1 MGFSPKSLRPG
12 SLPLLRPRSTPAV
25 VTHHRLLSALFA
37 LGLALCLTT
46 NLFAA
51 SLAAGADLEARRKQ
65 LNDLLTEQWEY
76 VLRTS
81 PEFASL
87 LGDKRYN
94 DQIFDFSQ
102 QAIDEDLAK
111 TKEFLARFEAIDTTG
126 FAEQEAL
133 NKTLMVRQLKETLDN
148 ARFKG
153 WQMPVNQ
160 ISGIHLQ
167 APQMGLYFSFS
178 TVKDYEDYITRLKK
192 FPKLIDQH
200 IVQMRKGMADKL
212 MPPRFLL
219 EKVVTQAEGIG
230 NQALDKSPFAQPL
243 MRFPKEI
250 LAADQKRLSE
260 SVLAAIRDAV
270 NPAYLKFAKFVKDEY
285 APKGRTEPGIWS
297 LPDGAA
303 RYAAAVKSST
313 TTELTPE
320 EIHQIGLREV
330 ARIERE
336 MMEIA
341 TRLGF
346 KDLKTLNAAIEKDP
360 KLHPQSREQILEIY
374 RGHVDAMRREMPKLF
389 GRLPKA
395 QVEVRQTEAFREADA
410 SGAEYN
416 QGAPDG
422 SRPGYIMVNTSNPT
436 SRKTITM
443 ESTAYHEGIPGHHL
457 QISIQQELPT
467 LPPFRQQGGNT
478 AYVEGWALYS
488 ERLGKEIGFYKDPY
502 SDYGRLQDEM
512 LRAIRLVVDTGFH
525 YKRWTRDQVVQY
537 FHDHSATDEV
547 EVQSETNRY
556 ISWPGQALGY
566 KIGQLKILELRER
579 AKKELGQRFDIR
591 EFHDEILGAGALP
604 LNVLEARINNWIAAR
619 KSTKA
624 E

>member
-1 MGFSPKSLRPG
+1 MGFLLKSFG
-12 SLPLLRPRSTPAV
+12 SAEHTGGPRS
-25 VTHHRLLSALFA
+25 RRMKNGLLTSLFA
-37 LGLALCLTT
+37 VAMTFCMAA

-51 SLAAGADLEARRKQ
+51 TVPGPADLESRRKQ
-65 LNDLLTEQWEY
+65 LNDLLSEQWEY

-81 PEFASL
+81 PEFASI

-94 DQIFDFSQ
+94 DQVSDFSQ
-102 QAIDEDLAK
+102 KAIDDDLVK
-111 TKEFLARFEAIDTTG
+111 TREFLTRFEAIDTSG
-126 FAEQEAL
+126 FSEQEAL
-133 NKTLMVRQLKETLDN
+133 NKTLMVRQLREQLDN
-148 ARFKG
+148 AHFKN
-153 WQMPVNQ
+153 WEMPVNQ

-167 APQMGLYFSFS
+167 APQLAAYLPFTS
-178 TVKDYEDYITRLKK
+178 VKDYEDYITRMKK
-192 FPKLIDQH
+192 FPVLIDQH
-200 IVQMRKGMADKL
+200 IIQMRKGMSDRL
-212 MPPRFLL
+212 MPPKFLL

-230 NQALDKSPFAQPL
+230 NQPPDKSPFAQPL
-243 MRFPKEI
+243 AKFPKEI
-250 LAADQKRLSE
+250 SEADRKRLSDTL
-260 SVLAAIRDAV
+260 LAVIRDQV
-270 NPAYLKFAKFVKDEY
+270 NASYLKFAKFVKDEY

-313 TTELTPE
+313 TTNLTPE
-320 EIHQIGLREV
+320 EIHQTGLREV
-330 ARIERE
+330 ARIEKE

-341 TRLGF
+341 ARLGF
-346 KDLKTLNAAIEKDP
+346 KDLQSLNAAIEKDP

-374 RGHVDAMRREMPKLF
+374 RGHVGDMRREMPKLF

-395 QVEVRQTEAFREADA
+395 NVEVRQTEAFREADA

-416 QGAPDG
+416 QGSPDG

-525 YKRWTRDQVVQY
+525 YKRWTRDQVVQF

-556 ISWPGQALGY
+556 ISWPAQALGY

-579 AKKELGQRFDIR
+579 SKRELGDKFDIR
-591 EFHDEILGAGALP
+591 QFHDEILGAGSLP
-604 LNVLEARINNWIAAR
+604 MDVLEARINNWIAS
-619 KSTKA
+619 KKQGKT

>member
-1 MGFSPKSLRPG
+1 MDFSRKSTG
-12 SLPLLRPRSTPAV
+12 SLPHETGPGRTVLKNRFLN
-25 VTHHRLLSALFA
+25 ALFVVC
-37 LGLALCLTT
+37 LALSLTI

-51 SLAAGADLEARRKQ
+51 TGGGGADLESRRKQ
-65 LNDLLTEQWEY
+65 LNDLLAEQWEY

-81 PEFASL
+81 PEFASI

-94 DQIFDFSQ
+94 DQISDFSQ
-102 QAIDEDLAK
+102 KSIEDDLAK
-111 TKEFLARFEAIDTTG
+111 TKEFLARFEAVDTTG

-148 ARFKG
+148 AHFKG
-153 WQMPVNQ
+153 WEMPVNQ

-167 APQMGLYFSFS
+167 APQLAAYLPYT
-178 TVKDYEDYITRLKK
+178 TVKDYEDYITRMKK
-192 FPKLIDQH
+192 FPALIDQT
-200 IVQMRKGMADKL
+200 IIQMRKGMADGL
-212 MPPRFLL
+212 MPPKFLL

-230 NQALDKSPFAQPL
+230 NQLPDKSPFAQPL
-243 MRFPKEI
+243 AKFPKEI
-250 LAADQKRLSE
+250 SETDRKRLSE
-260 SVLAAIRDAV
+260 SLFTVIREQV
-270 NPAYLKFAKFVKDEY
+270 NPAYLKFAKFVRDEY
-285 APKGRTEPGIWS
+285 APRGRTEPGIWS
-297 LPDGAA
+297 LPGGAA

-313 TTELTPE
+313 TTDLTPE
-320 EIHQIGLREV
+320 EIHQLGLREV
-330 ARIERE
+330 ARIEKE

-341 TRLGF
+341 RKLGF
-346 KDLKTLNAAIEKDP
+346 KDLQTLNAAIEKDP
-360 KLHPQSREQILEIY
+360 RLHPESREQILEIY
-374 RGHVDAMRREMPKLF
+374 RGHVANMLREMPKLF

-395 QVEVRQTEAFREADA
+395 SVEVRQTEAFREAEA

-416 QGAPDG
+416 QGTPDG

-488 ERLGKEIGFYKDPY
+488 ERLGKEIGFYKDAY

-556 ISWPGQALGY
+556 ISWPAQALGY

-579 AKKELGQRFDIR
+579 SKKELGDKFDIR
-591 EFHDEILGAGALP
+591 QFHDEILGAGSLP
-604 LNVLEARINNWIAAR
+604 LDVLEARINNWIAAK
-619 KSTKA
+619 KSGKT

>member
-1 MGFSPKSLRPG
+1 MMDFSRKSFRTGLRPSSG
-12 SLPLLRPRSTPAV
+12 ARRAV
-25 VTHHRLLSALFA
+25 IVLAHHRLFNALFA
-37 LGLALCLTT
+37 FGLALCLTT
-46 NLFAA
+46 NLFAT
-51 SLAAGADLEARRKQ
+51 GADLEARRKQ

-81 PEFASL
+81 PEFASI

-94 DQIFDFSQ
+94 DQISDFSQ

-153 WQMPVNQ
+153 WEMPVNQ

-167 APQMGLYFSFS
+167 APQLAVYFPFS
-178 TVKDYEDYITRLKK
+178 SVKDYEDYITRLKK
-192 FPKLIDQH
+192 FPTLIDQH
-200 IVQMRKGMADKL
+200 IVQMRKGMADNL

-219 EKVVTQAEGIG
+219 EKVVTQAEDIG
-230 NQALDKSPFAQPL
+230 NQAPDKSPFSQPL

-250 LAADQKRLSE
+250 SAADQKRLSE
-260 SVLAAIRDAV
+260 SLIAAIRDSV

-330 ARIERE
+330 ARIEKE
-336 MMEIA
+336 MMKIA
-341 TRLGF
+341 IRLGF

-360 KLHPQSREQILEIY
+360 RLHPQTREQILDIY

-395 QVEVRQTEAFREADA
+395 QVEVRQTESFREADA

-416 QGAPDG
+416 QGTPDG

-556 ISWPGQALGY
+556 ISWPAQALGY

-579 AKKELGQRFDIR
+579 AKKELGKRFDIR

-604 LNVLEARINNWIAAR
+604 MNVLEARINNWIAAK
-619 KSTKA
+619 KSAKA
-624 E
+624 K

>member
-1 MGFSPKSLRPG
+1 MRNGLSSSLLVVVMTI
-12 SLPLLRPRSTPAV
+12 SLA
-25 VTHHRLLSALFA
+25 A
-37 LGLALCLTT
+37 
-46 NLFAA
+46 NLFATTRP
-51 SLAAGADLEARRKQ
+51 GIDLEARRKQ
-65 LNDLLTEQWEY
+65 LNDLLAEQWEY
-76 VLRTS
+76 TLRTN
-81 PEFASL
+81 PEFASI
-87 LGDKRYN
+87 LGDKRFN
-94 DQIFDFSQ
+94 DQVSDFSQ
-102 QAIDEDLAK
+102 KAIDEDLAK
-111 TKEFLARFEAIDTTG
+111 TREFLTRFEAVDTTG
-126 FAEQEAL
+126 FPEQEAL
-133 NKTLMVRQLKETLDN
+133 NKQLMVRQLKESLDN

-153 WQMPVNQ
+153 WEMPVNQ
-160 ISGIHLQ
+160 ISGVHLQ
-167 APQMGLYFSFS
+167 APQLAAFLPLTS
-178 TVKDYEDYITRLKK
+178 VKDYEDYISRLRK
-192 FPKLIDQH
+192 FPVLLDQT
-200 IVQMRKGMADKL
+200 IIQMRKGMAEGL
-212 MPPRFLL
+212 MPPKFLL

-230 NQALDKSPFAQPL
+230 NQPPDKSPFAQPL
-243 MRFPKEI
+243 SKFPKEI
-250 LAADQKRLSE
+250 SEAERKRLSDQM
-260 SVLAAIRDAV
+260 LTIIRDQV
-270 NPAYLKFAKFVKDEY
+270 NPAYLKFGKFVKEEY
-285 APKGRTEPGIWS
+285 APKGRMEPGIWS

-313 TTELTPE
+313 TTNLTPE

-330 ARIERE
+330 ARIEKE

-341 TRLGF
+341 VKLGF
-346 KDLKTLNAAIEKDP
+346 KDLKSLNAAIEKDP
-360 KLHPQSREQILEIY
+360 RLHPTSREQILEIY
-374 RGHVDAMRREMPKLF
+374 RKHVEDMRREMPKLF

-395 QVEVRQTEAFREADA
+395 QVEIRQTESFREADA

-416 QGAPDG
+416 QGSPDG

-488 ERLGKEIGFYKDPY
+488 ERLGKEVGFYKDPY

-556 ISWPGQALGY
+556 ISWPAQALGY

-579 AKKELGQRFDIR
+579 SKRELGEQFDIR
-591 EFHDEILGAGALP
+591 QFHDEILGAGALP
-604 LNVLEARINNWIAAR
+604 LDVLEARINNWIAA
-619 KSTKA
+619 KKQSKT

>member
-1 MGFSPKSLRPG
+1 MGFLLKSFGSAERQISPRQRRMKNG
-12 SLPLLRPRSTPAV
+12 
-25 VTHHRLLSALFA
+25 LLSSLFA
-37 LGLALCLTT
+37 VAMMFCMAA

-51 SLAAGADLEARRKQ
+51 TGTAASADLEARRKQ
-65 LNDLLTEQWEY
+65 LNDLLAEQWEY
-76 VLRTS
+76 VLKTS

-94 DQIFDFSQ
+94 DQVSDFSQ
-102 QAIDEDLAK
+102 KAIDDDLVK
-111 TKEFLARFEAIDTTG
+111 TREFLTRFEAIDTSG
-126 FAEQEAL
+126 FPEQEAL
-133 NKTLMVRQLKETLDN
+133 NKTLMVRDLKQQLDN
-148 ARFKG
+148 AHFKN

-167 APQMGLYFSFS
+167 APQLAAYLPFTS
-178 TVKDYEDYITRLKK
+178 VKDYEDYITRMKK
-192 FPKLIDQH
+192 FPVLIDQH
-200 IVQMRKGMADKL
+200 IIQMRKGMSEGL

-230 NQALDKSPFAQPL
+230 NQAPDKSPFAQAL
-243 MRFPKEI
+243 KKFPKEI
-250 LAADQKRLSE
+250 SEADQKRLSDGL
-260 SVLAAIRDAV
+260 LAVIRDQV
-270 NPAYLKFAKFVKDEY
+270 NPSYLKFAKFVKDEY
-285 APKGRTEPGIWS
+285 APKGRMEPGIWS

-303 RYAAAVKSST
+303 RYAAAVKNST
-313 TTELTPE
+313 TTNLTPE

-330 ARIERE
+330 ARIEKE

-346 KDLKTLNAAIEKDP
+346 KDLKSLNESIEKDP
-360 KLHPQSREQILEIY
+360 KLHPQSREQILDIY
-374 RGHVDAMRREMPKLF
+374 RKYVDGMRREMPKLF

-395 QVEVRQTEAFREADA
+395 NVEVKQTEAFREADA

-416 QGAPDG
+416 QGTPDG

-478 AYVEGWALYS
+478 AFVEGWALYS
-488 ERLGKEIGFYKDPY
+488 ERLGKEVGFYKDPY

-525 YKRWTRDQVVQY
+525 YKRWTRDQVVQF

-556 ISWPGQALGY
+556 ISWPAQALGY

-579 AKKELGQRFDIR
+579 SKRELGDRFDIR
-591 EFHDEILGAGALP
+591 QFHDEILGAGSLP
-604 LNVLEARINNWIAAR
+604 MDVLEARINNWIAA
-619 KSTKA
+619 KKQGKT

>member
-1 MGFSPKSLRPG
+1 MGFRLESFGRHARGVGPRRGRRRSSL
-12 SLPLLRPRSTPAV
+12 SDTIFAAV
-25 VTHHRLLSALFA
+25 MA
-37 LGLALCLTT
+37 LGLAA
-46 NLFAA
+46 NLFATTMP
-51 SLAAGADLEARRKQ
+51 GTDLESRRKQ
-65 LNDLLTEQWEY
+65 LNDLLAEQWEY
-76 VLRTS
+76 TLRTN
-81 PEFASL
+81 PEFASI

-94 DQIFDFSQ
+94 DQISDFSQ
-102 QAIDEDLAK
+102 KAIDEDLAQ
-111 TKEFLARFEAIDTTG
+111 TREFLKRFEAIDATG
-126 FAEQEAL
+126 FPEQEAL
-133 NKTLMVRQLKETLDN
+133 NKQLMVRQLKESLDN

-153 WQMPVNQ
+153 WQMPVSQ
-160 ISGIHLQ
+160 ISGVHLQ
-167 APQMGLYFSFS
+167 APQLASLLSFTS
-178 TVKDYEDYITRLKK
+178 VKDYEDYITRLRK
-192 FPKLIDQH
+192 FPTLLDETI
-200 IVQMRKGMADKL
+200 IQMRKGMEERL
-212 MPPRFLL
+212 MPPKFLL

-230 NQALDKSPFAQPL
+230 SQPPDKSPFAQPL
-243 MRFPKEI
+243 AKFPKEI
-250 LAADQKRLSE
+250 SEADRKRLSDGL
-260 SVLAAIRDAV
+260 LAALRDQV
-270 NPAYLKFAKFVKDEY
+270 NPAYLKFAKFVKEEY

-313 TTELTPE
+313 TTDLTPQ

-330 ARIERE
+330 ARIEKE

-341 TRLGF
+341 TKLGF
-346 KDLKTLNAAIEKDP
+346 KDLKSLNAAIEKDP
-360 KLHPQSREQILEIY
+360 RLRPTSREQILEIY
-374 RGHVDAMRREMPKLF
+374 RRHIEEMRREMPKLF

-410 SGAEYN
+410 SSAEYN
-416 QGAPDG
+416 QGSPDG

-537 FHDHSATDEV
+537 FHDHSAIDEV

-556 ISWPGQALGY
+556 ISWPAQALGY

-579 AKKELGQRFDIR
+579 SKRELGERFDIR
-591 EFHDEILGAGALP
+591 QFHDEILGAGALP
-604 LNVLEARINNWIAAR
+604 LDVLEARINNWIGAKKQSR
-619 KSTKA
+619 T

>member
-1 MGFSPKSLRPG
+1 MMGFRLKFFRGLGPTGQRSGRIRNGLSNSL
-12 SLPLLRPRSTPAV
+12 LVFVMV
-25 VTHHRLLSALFA
+25 V
-37 LGLALCLTT
+37 GLAA
-46 NLFAA
+46 NLFATT
-51 SLAAGADLEARRKQ
+51 LPGADLEARRKQ
-65 LNDLLTEQWEY
+65 LNDLLAEQWEY
-76 VLRTS
+76 TLRTN
-81 PEFASL
+81 PEFASI
-87 LGDKRYN
+87 LGDKRFN
-94 DQIFDFSQ
+94 DQVSDFSQ
-102 QAIDEDLAK
+102 KAIDEDLAK
-111 TKEFLARFEAIDTTG
+111 TREFLARFEAVDITG
-126 FAEQEAL
+126 FPEQEAL
-133 NKTLMVRQLKETLDN
+133 NKQLMVRQLKESLDN

-153 WQMPVNQ
+153 WEMPVNQ

-167 APQMGLYFSFS
+167 APQLAAFLPLTS
-178 TVKDYEDYITRLKK
+178 VKDYEDYITRLRK
-192 FPKLIDQH
+192 FPALLDQT
-200 IVQMRKGMADKL
+200 IIQMRKGMAEGL
-212 MPPRFLL
+212 MPPKFLL

-230 NQALDKSPFAQPL
+230 SQPPDKSPFAQPL
-243 MRFPKEI
+243 TKFPKEI
-250 LAADQKRLSE
+250 SEAERKRLSE
-260 SVLAAIRDAV
+260 QMLTVIREQV
-270 NPAYLKFAKFVKDEY
+270 NPAYLKFARFVKEEY
-285 APKGRTEPGIWS
+285 APKGRIEPGIWS

-313 TTELTPE
+313 TTNLTPE

-330 ARIERE
+330 ARIEKE

-341 TRLGF
+341 AKLGF
-346 KDLKTLNAAIEKDP
+346 KDLKRLNAAIEKDP
-360 KLHPQSREQILEIY
+360 RLHPTSREQILEIY
-374 RGHVDAMRREMPKLF
+374 RKHVEEMRREMPKLF

-416 QGAPDG
+416 QGSPDG

-488 ERLGKEIGFYKDPY
+488 ERLGKEVGFYKDPY

-556 ISWPGQALGY
+556 ISWPAQALGY

-579 AKKELGQRFDIR
+579 SKRELGEQFDIR
-591 EFHDEILGAGALP
+591 QFHDEILGAGSLP
-604 LNVLEARINNWIAAR
+604 LDVLEARINNWIAA
-619 KSTKA
+619 KKQSKT

>member
-1 MGFSPKSLRPG
+1 MMDFSLKSTRG
-12 SLPLLRPRSTPAV
+12 ARRSV
-25 VTHHRLLSALFA
+25 RLKNRFFTALFA
-37 LGLALCLTT
+37 VGLALCLTT

-51 SLAAGADLEARRKQ
+51 SLPGTDLEARRKQ
-65 LNDLLTEQWEY
+65 LNDLLAEQWEY

-81 PEFASL
+81 PEYASI

-94 DQIFDFSQ
+94 DQISDFSQ
-102 QAIDEDLAK
+102 KAIDDDLAM
-111 TKEFLARFEAIDTTG
+111 TKEFLTRFEGVDTAG
-126 FAEQEAL
+126 FPEQEAL
-133 NKTLMVRQLKETLDN
+133 NKTLMVRQLKESLDN
-148 ARFKG
+148 AHFKS
-153 WQMPVNQ
+153 WEMPVNQ

-167 APQMGLYFSFS
+167 APQLAAYLPYT
-178 TVKDYEDYITRLKK
+178 TVKDYEDYITRMKK
-192 FPKLIDQH
+192 FPTLLDQN
-200 IVQMRKGMADKL
+200 IIQMRKGMAEGL
-212 MPPRFLL
+212 MPPKFLL

-230 NQALDKSPFAQPL
+230 NQPPDKSPFAQPL
-243 MRFPKEI
+243 AKFPKEI
-250 LAADQKRLSE
+250 SEADRKRLSE
-260 SVLAAIRDAV
+260 SLLAVIRDQV
-270 NPAYLKFAKFVKDEY
+270 NPAYLRFAKFVKEEY

-297 LPDGAA
+297 LPEGAA

-313 TTELTPE
+313 TTDLTPE

-330 ARIERE
+330 ARIEKE

-341 TRLGF
+341 TKLGF

-360 KLHPQSREQILEIY
+360 RLHPQSREQILEIY
-374 RGHVDAMRREMPKLF
+374 RGHVANMQREMPKLF

-395 QVEVRQTEAFREADA
+395 SVEVKQTEAFREAEA

-416 QGAPDG
+416 QGSPDG

-502 SDYGRLQDEM
+502 NDYGRLQDEM

-556 ISWPGQALGY
+556 ISWPAQALGY

-579 AKKELGQRFDIR
+579 SKKELGDKFDIR
-591 EFHDEILGAGALP
+591 QFHDEILGAGSLP
-604 LNVLEARINNWIAAR
+604 LDVLEARINNWIAAK
-619 KSTKA
+619 KSGKA